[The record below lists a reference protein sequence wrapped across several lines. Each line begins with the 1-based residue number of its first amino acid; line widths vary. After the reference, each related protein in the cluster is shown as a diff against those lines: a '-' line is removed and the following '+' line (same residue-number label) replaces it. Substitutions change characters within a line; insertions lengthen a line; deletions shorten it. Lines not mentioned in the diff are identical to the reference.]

1 MKIKTVAFAAALAA
15 ATAAG
20 AATKIAAIDMI
31 LLVRN
36 HASYQPNKDLL
47 LGMEKDFRKSLDE
60 MRDELEKIQ
69 DEGRKAADELKN
81 PMLAASAKEKA
92 EKEIYSIQQRY
103 VALQQKMRSET
114 MQNQKT
120 LADME
125 ARLLKAQTD
134 DLRKKVAEFAKK
146 NGYDLVIDSS
156 AALYIEGS
164 LDATDEM
171 LEFMGV
177 DPKAA
182 RAKEKDEGK

>member
-1 MKIKTVAFAAALAA
+1 MKAKTMVFAAAAAFAA
-15 ATAAG
+15 AAG

-31 LLVRN
+31 LLVKS
-36 HASYQPNKDLL
+36 HSSYETNKNLL
-47 LGMEKDFRKSLDE
+47 SGMEKDFRKSLDE
-60 MRDELEKIQ
+60 MRDELDKIQ

-81 PMLAASAKEKA
+81 PILAASAKEKA
-92 EKEIYSIQQRY
+92 EKDLYSIQQRY

-125 ARLLKAQTD
+125 ARLLKSQTD

-156 AALYIEGS
+156 AALYIEGA
-164 LDATDEM
+164 LDATDAM